1 MTVII
6 LAAVLFTILLGYLG
20 LHQQH
25 PKWPKIAGLLLLLEA
40 AFFLYLVFD
49 PACLLTS
56 WGGHGRFCPRPPRCP

>member
-6 LAAVLFTILLGYLG
+6 LAVVLFTILLGYLG

-49 PACLLTS
+49 RSC
-56 WGGHGRFCPRPPRCP
+56 